1 MKYTITIEEAVTK
14 DFKIEASSTD
24 DAYKMAEQKY
34 KSGELILDP
43 GECQFRQ
50 ITITK
55 PSDERNEWR
64 EFQPLLSI
72 IHNERYRHINNKYN
86 IINFIDDIIEYI
98 YKKI

>member
-43 GECQFRQ
+43 GEC
-50 ITITK
+50 
-55 PSDERNEWR
+55 
-64 EFQPLLSI
+64 
-72 IHNERYRHINNKYN
+72 
-86 IINFIDDIIEYI
+86 
-98 YKKI
+98 